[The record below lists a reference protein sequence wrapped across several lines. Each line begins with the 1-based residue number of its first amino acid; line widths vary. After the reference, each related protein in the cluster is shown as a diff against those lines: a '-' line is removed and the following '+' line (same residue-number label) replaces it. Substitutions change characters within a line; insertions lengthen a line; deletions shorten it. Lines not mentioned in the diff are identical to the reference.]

1 MSPGDRRDGNLC
13 SLGGHGDGR
22 ELTGGFTQ
30 RYLRQF
36 GLCGHLWDSKA
47 ETECVDQ
54 AIGPAIPSARGKE
67 MQERRG
73 EGGGAGWGEVWR
85 FRCLGSWSVVR
96 LERTC

>member
-47 ETECVDQ
+47 EAEWGSSNWTSSPFGKRKGDAGE
-54 AIGPAIPSARGKE
+54 AGRGVE
-67 MQERRG
+67 I
-73 EGGGAGWGEVWR
+73 
-85 FRCLGSWSVVR
+85 
-96 LERTC
+96 